1 MKKDRA
7 RVGKKNTQ
15 TVSSLEVYNFHWFRR
30 AFLLPLLFMFT
41 DFMLVRRSETYA
53 YFVVF
58 FFSFCPFVHELGT
71 EEGKNE
77 TRRNFFCVENVK
89 KLFSSPQLHHSH
101 KSVSRMHFEWYFF
114 SVSLTF
120 DQLRELCWGKFHQLS
135 VFVPACLMCVLLC
148 DNWKFFYDSVCCV
161 RVHCISWQLPP
172 VQKFILLRCDLFLLL
187 KIAVPSQKWT
197 VLDFISWLKFNLIQW
212 NQLDENTK
220 RKRLIN

>member
-114 SVSLTF
+114 FCFPHIRPAEGTLLRKISSTF
-120 DQLRELCWGKFHQLS
+120 GFRSSMSHVCAFMWQLK
-135 VFVPACLMCVLLC
+135 VLLRLC
-148 DNWKFFYDSVCCV
+148 LLCTSALHFLTITSSAKVHFITLWLVFIIENRSSIPKVNCIGFYFV
-161 RVHCISWQLPP
+161 
-172 VQKFILLRCDLFLLL
+172 
-187 KIAVPSQKWT
+187 T
-197 VLDFISWLKFNLIQW
+197 
-212 NQLDENTK
+212 
-220 RKRLIN
+220 